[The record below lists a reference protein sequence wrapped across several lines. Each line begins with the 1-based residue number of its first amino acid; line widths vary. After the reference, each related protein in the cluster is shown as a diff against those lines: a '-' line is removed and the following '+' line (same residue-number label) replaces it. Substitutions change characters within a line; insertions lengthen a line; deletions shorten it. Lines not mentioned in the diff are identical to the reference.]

1 MSLQYRPEID
11 GLRAIAVSSV
21 LIYHAEFQFGQD
33 TLLEGGFLG
42 VDIFFVLSGYL
53 ISRII
58 FSALL
63 TGNSLS
69 IVDFYDR
76 RIRRILPAL
85 LVVIIVSTP
94 LAWILLAPSDLEE
107 FAGSIVSS
115 IFSYSNIFF
124 YFSTT
129 EYGAD
134 SSLLKPF
141 MHTWS
146 LSVEEQFYLFFPLIA
161 IWIYKGSN
169 IRALTT
175 YAFIIVSSLSVSHFL
190 LFFDTSLNFFIS
202 VTRFWELAVGSLLAF
217 YELRWRTVHG
227 HSWIG
232 AVGFAL
238 VLLSIASF
246 SASAPHPSVLTAV
259 PVLGVALVLL
269 FGSSATPLG
278 RILSI
283 APLRW
288 IGLVSYSAYLW
299 HFPLMAFGRIA
310 FPNATNIDKL
320 LWIAMTFF
328 LSVLTYFA
336 IEVPFRNRRLMSA
349 SRVYPVLAIQVA
361 LILGGAILVDAR
373 SGFPERVPDQV
384 RQENFDDR
392 VRYQSDFQRCHKL
405 AAMTG
410 PADQAFCK
418 WGNFPSNVY
427 LVGDSHMVALAFD
440 LRAKLLARGQN
451 LILMTRPGSAFGKN
465 PQLDK
470 MRMTQLARARNDVVI
485 LGGYLHRESDE
496 FFEGNRSAYEELVS
510 DLLSRGNKVV
520 FVYPIP
526 STYINRASL
535 FQEYVVNGY
544 LKDVKSSRNDFENS
558 ARKAYRFL
566 DGLGGLNVYRVY
578 PESVLC
584 DDLFCYGIRGN
595 EILISDFDH
604 PSTIASGFIND
615 QLLLNLE

>member
-21 LIYHAEFQFGQD
+21 LIYHAEFEFGQD

-42 VDIFFVLSGYL
+42 VDVFFVLSGYL

-58 FSALL
+58 FSELL
-63 TGNSLS
+63 SGNSLS
-69 IVDFYDR
+69 IVNFYDR

-85 LVVIIVSTP
+85 LFVIIVSTP
-94 LAWILLAPSDLEE
+94 LAWILLAPTDLEE
-107 FAGSIVSS
+107 FAGSVVSS

-146 LSVEEQFYLFFPLIA
+146 LSVEEQFYIFFPLIA
-161 IWIYKGSN
+161 IWIHKGSN
-169 IRALTT
+169 IRALKT
-175 YAFIIVSSLSVSHFL
+175 YAIIIFSSLFFSHFL
-190 LFFDTSLNFFIS
+190 LFFDSSLNFFIS

-217 YELRWRTVHG
+217 SELRWRAVRG
-227 HSWIG
+227 PSWVG
-232 AVGFAL
+232 AVGLAV
-238 VLLSIASF
+238 VLLSITSF
-246 SASAPHPSVLTAV
+246 SASTPHPSVLTAV
-259 PVLGVALVLL
+259 PVFGVALVLL
-269 FGSSATPLG
+269 FGSSATPVG

-283 APLRW
+283 APFRW

-299 HFPLMAFGRIA
+299 HFPLMAFARIA
-310 FPNATNIDKL
+310 FPNATNIDKS

-328 LSVLTYFA
+328 LAVLTYFA

-361 LILGGAILVDAR
+361 LILGGAMLIDAV

-410 PADQAFCK
+410 PAEQAFCT

-496 FFEGNRSAYEELVS
+496 FFEGNRSAYEGLVS

-526 STYINRASL
+526 STYINRTSL

-566 DGLGGLNVYRVY
+566 DSLGGVNVYRVY
-578 PESVLC
+578 PAGVLC
-584 DDLFCYGIRGN
+584 DDVFCYGIRGG

-604 PSTIASGFIND
+604 PSTISSDFIND
-615 QLLLNLE
+615 KLLLYLE